1 MSNTARWKPLMI
13 LFVQPY
19 DHERNFSHSKMDFI
33 MSQKMDKN
41 ATFISNAGNKL
52 QLTLSYVHCSVTGD
66 HQNNGDDLYIKYRAD
81 SQTIDTR
88 YPTDKGSAFVYDL
101 KAGQNGEIDIIIEF
115 TNSVRVELYDVDGA
129 GDESLGSVT
138 YSTEDPLDMELVND
152 TNSPHDGQYQF
163 YSTIN
168 TIAKKMVG

>member
-1 MSNTARWKPLMI
+1 MN
-13 LFVQPY
+13 
-19 DHERNFSHSKMDFI
+19 NKMDTN
-33 MSQKMDKN
+33 S
-41 ATFISNAGNKL
+41 TFISSAGNKL
-52 QLTLSYVHCSVTGD
+52 QLNLSYVHCSVTGD

-88 YPTDKGSAFVYDL
+88 YPTDKGSVFVYDL
-101 KAGQNGEIDIIIEF
+101 KAGQNASMNIIIEF

-138 YSTEDPLDMELVND
+138 YSTDDLLDVELIDD

-163 YSTIN
+163 HSSIS